1 MILKL
6 RFKNQEKKQTNRIF
20 YILNESF
27 ENIKALTQIFLKFI
41 VHYNSYILRDL
52 DDHK

>member
-6 RFKNQEKKQTNRIF
+6 RFKNQEKKQTNGIF
-20 YILNESF
+20 YIFYESI

-41 VHYNSYILRDL
+41 VHYTSYILRDL